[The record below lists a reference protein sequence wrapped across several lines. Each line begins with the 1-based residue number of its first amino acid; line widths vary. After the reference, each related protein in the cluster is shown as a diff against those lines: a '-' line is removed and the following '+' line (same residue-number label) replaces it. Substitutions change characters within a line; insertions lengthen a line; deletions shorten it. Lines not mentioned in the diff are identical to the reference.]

1 MYPSFEEL
9 EASNVNNNNNMN
21 LNKNQKEEEDIL
33 SKFDF

>member
-9 EASNVNNNNNMN
+9 EAYNVNNNNNMN